1 MHMLI
6 RSLLALTLL
15 VTPALASAAGPKSEP
30 PPQKKGKLVFVTT
43 TGLEDI
49 GALGSSFK
57 HAKIAQESGYLEKVA
72 WLAYGRSVVVVDP
85 TVKAVPDT
93 IRSLAKEAK
102 DSGVELIVCGNAL
115 SQFGIDAK
123 TIEPQARVVPQGVV
137 ELARLVS
144 EGYEVIRY

>member
-1 MHMLI
+1 MYTPI

-15 VTPALASAAGPKSEP
+15 LIPALAVAAGPGSEP

-49 GALGSSFK
+49 GALGSSLK
-57 HAKIAQESGYLEKVA
+57 HARIAQESGYLEKVV

-85 TVKAVPDT
+85 TVKAVPDNV
-93 IRSLAKEAK
+93 RSLAREAK
-102 DSGVELIVCGNAL
+102 DSGVELVVCGSAL
-115 SQFGIDAK
+115 SQFGIDPK
-123 TIEPQARVVPQGVV
+123 TIEPKARVVPQGVV
-137 ELARLVS
+137 ELSRLVS

>member
-1 MHMLI
+1 MNTLI

-15 VTPALASAAGPKSEP
+15 MTPMLAIASGPKVEA
-30 PPQKKGKLVFVTT
+30 PPQKKGKLVFVAT

-57 HAKIAQESGYLEKVA
+57 HARIAQESGYLEKVV
-72 WLAYGRSVVVVDP
+72 WLAYGRSVVAVDP
-85 TVKAVPDT
+85 TVKAVPDNVRT
-93 IRSLAKEAK
+93 LAKEAK
-102 DSGVELIVCGNAL
+102 ESGVELVVCGNAL

-137 ELARLVS
+137 ELSRLVS